1 MAADEQPE
9 LSYEQARAELADVV
23 TKLES
28 GGVPLADSMQLWQ
41 RGEKLARI
49 CQGWLDGARATIDKA
64 RQADQAASDAGEIA
78 DDE

>member
-1 MAADEQPE
+1 MSTQNEPE
-9 LSYEQARAELADVV
+9 LSYEQARTELAEVV

-49 CQGWLDGARATIDKA
+49 CQSWLDDAKELINKA
-64 RQADQAASDAGEIA
+64 REDAQNSQQPDNSEA
-78 DDE
+78 